1 VLIKEVVKMENI
13 RLNVALLRKKVPN
26 LTSAAKSVGLR
37 PATVSNLSTGKIPV
51 GRAEVRTIVAL
62 AELAGC
68 SLDELILRGE
78 SAEMIETG
86 IKTLDL
92 FAPIAKG
99 GTVGLV
105 ARPGMGQLVV
115 LAEMLYRLKKAG
127 YVTIFLKPK
136 GDHPELDDVLD
147 DVDFVTNNIEET
159 YKIMLKEGEEKD
171 YVLTADRSYVL
182 SGEMF
187 SLQEI
192 LDDKGISQVTTFLM
206 DLKGE
211 AVDEDLPYGP
221 LDTLWQ
227 FDADLAARHKYP
239 AINPIYSTSSI
250 LEGSYLDPAHHSIQQ
265 KAQKL
270 LRRYRELRAI
280 VNVHGIERLPA
291 SESQVYKQG
300 EKLEAYLTQPFYV
313 AEAYTGKQG
322 EEVKLHETLDDVK
335 RILES
340 PSIIPEA
347 DDLNFIGKIK

>member
-1 VLIKEVVKMENI
+1 MENL

-78 SAEMIETG
+78 SVEMIKTG

-115 LAEMLYRLKKAG
+115 LAEMLYRLKSEG
-127 YVTIFLKPK
+127 YVTILIKPK
-136 GDHPELDDVLD
+136 GNHPELDDILN
-147 DVDFVTNNIEET
+147 DVDYVTNNIEET
-159 YKIMLKEGEEKD
+159 YKVMLKEGTEKD
-171 YVLTADRSYVL
+171 YVLTADRSCVI

-187 SLQEI
+187 TLQETF
-192 LDDKGISQVTTFLM
+192 DDKGISQVTTFLM

-250 LEGSYLDPAHHSIQQ
+250 LEGSYLDPVHHSIQQ
-265 KAQKL
+265 RAQKL

-291 SESQVYKQG
+291 AESQIYQQG
-300 EKLEAYLTQPFYV
+300 EKLEAYLTQPFFV
-313 AEAYTGKQG
+313 AETYTGKKG
-322 EEVKLHETLDDVK
+322 EDVKLEETLNDVK
-335 RILES
+335 RILEN
-340 PSIIPEA
+340 PSSISEA
-347 DDLNFIGKIK
+347 NELNFIGNLN

>member
-1 VLIKEVVKMENI
+1 MENI

-68 SLDELILRGE
+68 SLDELIIRGE
-78 SAEMIETG
+78 SVEMIKTG

-115 LAEMLYRLKKAG
+115 LAEMLYRLKREG
-127 YVTIFLKPK
+127 YVTILIKPK
-136 GDHPELDDVLD
+136 GKHPELDDILD
-147 DVDFVTNNIEET
+147 DVDYVTNNIEET
-159 YKIMLKEGEEKD
+159 YKVMLKEGAERE
-171 YVLTADRSYVL
+171 YVLTADRSYVI

-187 SLQEI
+187 TLQETF
-192 LDDKGISQVTTFLM
+192 DDKGISQVTTFLI

-250 LEGSYLDPAHHSIQQ
+250 LEGSYLDPVHHSIQQ
-265 KAQKL
+265 RAQKL

-280 VNVHGIERLPA
+280 VNVHGSERLPA
-291 SESQVYKQG
+291 AEAQIYHHG
-300 EKLEAYLTQPFYV
+300 EKLEAYLTQPFFV
-313 AEAYTGKQG
+313 AEAYTGKKG
-322 EEVKLHETLDDVK
+322 EDVKLEETLNDVK
-335 RILES
+335 RILEN
-340 PSIIPEA
+340 PSSISEA
-347 DDLNFIGKIK
+347 NELNFIGNLN